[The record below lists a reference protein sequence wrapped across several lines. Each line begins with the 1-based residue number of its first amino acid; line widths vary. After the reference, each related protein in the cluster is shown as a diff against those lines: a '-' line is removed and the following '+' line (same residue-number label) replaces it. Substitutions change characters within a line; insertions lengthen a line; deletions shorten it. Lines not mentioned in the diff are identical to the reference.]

1 MIEYKSRE
9 VFKQL
14 IYIITI
20 SMAVIGVL
28 FIPQI
33 IFSKV
38 KLSKT
43 IEQNQSIEI
52 AKTGLVSEESLVAS
66 KKITSRS
73 SSDVRRTLDKKEESE
88 LGKEE
93 NAEANKVEKAVE
105 KSEANK
111 AEEKSEASKTEEK
124 STEAESKSKEK
135 KESKKKNKKDS
146 KSEETKIETKSSKKA
161 NAENKE
167 SKKVETKKVAK
178 SDVDKE
184 QNKEEKKKDEEK
196 EKSKESKS
204 DTKKEE
210 KESKLVD
217 DNKKTAEAKQENKSS
232 EKDTEKTTEKEDS
245 SEKETT
251 TKKENKKSTTKTV
264 PISKVTISK
273 TMNLTKRTGLARKDF
288 IKLMSGVKADTSG
301 FFEKNAG
308 KIYDLCQKY
317 SINEIFFCGL
327 ISAESGWNI
336 ASNHRRTHNYISL
349 MRNGKLISYGS
360 VNEGLEVAAQ
370 KLHYNYLTPGGK
382 FYHGKTL
389 AGVKTCFCPS
399 SSWVGLVYGRM
410 RQIL

>member
-1 MIEYKSRE
+1 MKNIESRE
-9 VFKQL
+9 IFKKL
-14 IYIITI
+14 ICIVTI
-20 SMAVIGVL
+20 SMAVTGIL

-33 IFSKV
+33 MFSRV

-43 IEQNQSIEI
+43 QENESIDL
-52 AKTGLVSEESLVAS
+52 AKTDIVSTGNNKTLPKTTSRNGEEVRSSDNNTETVTEKQEQKEEQKAEVKSETKKEVKKETKNVETKKKTESS
-66 KKITSRS
+66 KKSNT
-73 SSDVRRTLDKKEESE
+73 TKKIS
-88 LGKEE
+88 KK
-93 NAEANKVEKAVE
+93 KV
-105 KSEANK
+105 
-111 AEEKSEASKTEEK
+111 T
-124 STEAESKSKEK
+124 K
-135 KESKKKNKKDS
+135 KESKK
-146 KSEETKIETKSSKKA
+146 
-161 NAENKE
+161 
-167 SKKVETKKVAK
+167 
-178 SDVDKE
+178 
-184 QNKEEKKKDEEK
+184 EEKKEN
-196 EKSKESKS
+196 S
-204 DTKKEE
+204 
-210 KESKLVD
+210 
-217 DNKKTAEAKQENKSS
+217 DNKKTAKAEQEKKSS
-232 EKDTEKTTEKEDS
+232 KNDTKKTTEKKDS
-245 SEKETT
+245 SKNETT

-264 PISKVTISK
+264 PISKVKISK
-273 TMNLTKRTGLARKDF
+273 SMNLTKRTGLSRKDF

-301 FFEKNAG
+301 FFEDNAG
-308 KIYDLCQKY
+308 EIYDLCEEY

>member
-9 VFKQL
+9 VFTKL

-33 IFSKV
+33 IFSRV

-43 IEQNQSIEI
+43 IQEKQGIEI
-52 AKTGLVSEESLVAS
+52 AKTKLVSEESLIAS
-66 KKITSRS
+66 KKVTSRS
-73 SSDVRRTLDKKEESE
+73 SQDIRKSIKSSENESASQIQNDDDSNIVDNTNKENKANAQKENKKENNESKATK
-88 LGKEE
+88 KENKTE
-93 NAEANKVEKAVE
+93 KQETKKNETKKEISKDAVKTNSKKTETKKKTETTKKSEKVEE
-105 KSEANK
+105 KKENNKKDDNSKNSESKQEESKKEKESSEAN
-111 AEEKSEASKTEEK
+111 
-124 STEAESKSKEK
+124 
-135 KESKKKNKKDS
+135 
-146 KSEETKIETKSSKKA
+146 TK
-161 NAENKE
+161 
-167 SKKVETKKVAK
+167 
-178 SDVDKE
+178 
-184 QNKEEKKKDEEK
+184 
-196 EKSKESKS
+196 
-204 DTKKEE
+204 
-210 KESKLVD
+210 
-217 DNKKTAEAKQENKSS
+217 
-232 EKDTEKTTEKEDS
+232 KTTEKNDS
-245 SEKETT
+245 SKKETT

-264 PISKVTISK
+264 SISKVKISK
-273 TMNLTKRTGLARKDF
+273 SMNLTKRTGLSRKDF
-288 IKLMSGVKADTSG
+288 IKLMSGVRADTSG

-308 KIYDLCQKY
+308 KIYDLCEKY

-349 MRNGKLISYGS
+349 MRDGKLISYSS

-399 SSWVGLVYGRM
+399 SSWVGLFYGRM